1 MRRLVALL
9 VIALVGATLFGLSN
23 TSSGISVNGT
33 SVSNTTFRAELSA
46 ISSSTTLQCYLE
58 ALAPANYAAGAG
70 SSVATTGATAWADLR
85 VEGLAIEKYA
95 RVSLKALGNGIY
107 SPAGGPSGDIY
118 LGTTDSRILLYNPK
132 AK

>member
-1 MRRLVALL
+1 MDGLRRLVALL

-95 RVSLKALGNGIY
+95 RVA
-107 SPAGGPSGDIY
+107 
-118 LGTTDSRILLYNPK
+118 
-132 AK
+132 